1 MRDWRW
7 MLLVLALLLGWLQY
21 RFWFGPGN
29 SGEVMMLEA
38 QVANQ
43 ERDNEGLQQRN
54 DALAA
59 EVKDLKEGQSAIEER
74 ARSELGMIKP
84 GEKFYRVVE
93 DAPVPGAA
101 CGRCQ
106 CAGWRPPGGRHE
118 CGDLGR
124 GSGCWPW
131 HPLRR
136 AVAQAVPAGGR
147 ADPARPYPGRPAGA
161 SGRGRGDGGDRPGRR
176 RLARLERWAGK
187 PVLTCIG
194 GATRAASVL
203 AGLQALPETVRAD
216 EFVLVHD
223 AARPNLSLADLG
235 RLLEVG
241 RADPVGAILAAP
253 VRDTLKRAAT
263 TVASMAPS
271 RASACGAR

>member
-93 DAPVPGAA
+93 DAPVAPAQSAA
-101 CGRCQ
+101 S
-106 CAGWRPPGGRHE
+106 AN
-118 CGDLGR
+118 
-124 GSGCWPW
+124 
-131 HPLRR
+131 
-136 AVAQAVPAGGR
+136 AQAAEHPADVP
-147 ADPARPYPGRPAGA
+147 
-161 SGRGRGDGGDRPGRR
+161 
-176 RLARLERWAGK
+176 
-187 PVLTCIG
+187 
-194 GATRAASVL
+194 
-203 AGLQALPETVRAD
+203 
-216 EFVLVHD
+216 
-223 AARPNLSLADLG
+223 
-235 RLLEVG
+235 
-241 RADPVGAILAAP
+241 
-253 VRDTLKRAAT
+253 
-263 TVASMAPS
+263 
-271 RASACGAR
+271 